1 MPPRKA
7 QPACALVLFDI
18 DGTLIRRSGPH
29 HREVLVEAV
38 RQATGLETTTDHIPL
53 HGMLDPDI
61 LTEMMRRA
69 GASNA
74 LIRRALPRIVQDAQS
89 RYLCRCPSL
98 ERKTCPGARRLL
110 ERLRRRGV
118 LMGLVTGNLTR
129 IGWKKVERAGLKR
142 YFRFGAFGEMSADRA
157 GLVRL
162 AIRQA
167 RRAGWIDRH
176 TRICLV
182 GDSPNDVQAAQ
193 ANRILAI
200 AVATGISSP
209 EELASRSPD
218 VLLKDLRAFRLQ
230 MLDNK

>member
-1 MPPRKA
+1 MPAKTLK
-7 QPACALVLFDI
+7 PARSLVLFDI

-38 RQATGLETTTDHIPL
+38 RQATGLETSTDHIPL

-69 GASNA
+69 GASKA
-74 LIRRALPRIVQDAQS
+74 LIRRALPQILQDAQS
-89 RYLCRCPSL
+89 RYLRRCPSL
-98 ERKTCPGARRLL
+98 KRKTCPGVRRLL
-110 ERLRRRGV
+110 ERLQRRGV

-142 YFRFGAFGEMSADRA
+142 YFRFGAFGEMSANRA

-162 AIRQA
+162 AVRQA

-176 TRICLV
+176 TRIGLV
-182 GDSPNDVQAAQ
+182 GDSPNDVLAAQ

-209 EELASRSPD
+209 EELASLSPD
-218 VLLKDLRAFRLQ
+218 ALLKDLHAFRLR
-230 MLDNK
+230 MLDN